1 MIDGFIL
8 TKHAQF
14 QMEQREISMAWLE
27 KTLQNP
33 DQVLSLADPHG
44 NTHYLK
50 KIEEFGDRHLRIV
63 VNSQVV
69 PQRIVTLFFDR
80 RVK

>member
-8 TKHAQF
+8 TKHAQL
-14 QMEQREISMAWLE
+14 QMEQREISMIWLD

-33 DQVLSLADPHG
+33 DQVLYLADAHG

-50 KIEEFGDRHLRIV
+50 KIAEFGDRTLRIV
-63 VNSQVV
+63 VNSQVI

-80 RVK
+80 RAK